1 MTDAG
6 AERAARYGLHFLPQ
20 GRRQVLDTWRVA
32 SDAAGNAGAAEV
44 GRRVGIIRPWLVTD
58 DRERDW
64 PPIRDAERYRMEVY
78 ARFFAEADA
87 SFTIGSRDDIPQRW
101 IVGDAAEVEA
111 QLGAFIEE
119 LGLTDVITHG
129 VPPGLRP
136 ERLTP
141 SLVRFA
147 REVMPALRARFDT

>member
-1 MTDAG
+1 M
-6 AERAARYGLHFLPQ
+6 
-20 GRRQVLDTWRVA
+20 
-32 SDAAGNAGAAEV
+32 
-44 GRRVGIIRPWLVTD
+44 TD

-64 PPIRDAERYRMEVY
+64 PPIREAERYRMEVY

-101 IVGDAAEVEA
+101 IIGDAAEVEA

-147 REVMPALRARFDT
+147 AEVMPALRARFDG

>member
-1 MTDAG
+1 M
-6 AERAARYGLHFLPQ
+6 
-20 GRRQVLDTWRVA
+20 
-32 SDAAGNAGAAEV
+32 
-44 GRRVGIIRPWLVTD
+44 TD

-101 IVGDAAEVEA
+101 IIGDAAEVEA
-111 QLGAFIEE
+111 QLGAFIED

-129 VPPGLRP
+129 VPPGLHP

-147 REVMPALRARFDT
+147 EEVMPALRARFDG